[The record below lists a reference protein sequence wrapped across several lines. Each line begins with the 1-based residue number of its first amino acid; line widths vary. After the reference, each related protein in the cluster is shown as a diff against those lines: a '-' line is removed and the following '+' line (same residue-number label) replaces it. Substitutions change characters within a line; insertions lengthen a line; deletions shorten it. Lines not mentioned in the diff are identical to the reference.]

1 MGGKVGFGGIKGGVG
16 RLSSIAIVQN
26 PDVY

>member
-1 MGGKVGFGGIKGGVG
+1 MGGKVGIGGITGGVG
-16 RLSSIAIVQN
+16 RISSIAIVQN